1 MKIGDPLARTPD
13 TSLAWRFLSDGA
25 RKEAVKWALKVIPV
39 NPATWSPIDVLSATP
54 EGRVTLCC
62 DGDIDNLLGIERHL
76 RRWVSEGIELMLEPA
91 VDANKQRAFRG
102 VQVL

>member
-1 MKIGDPLARTPD
+1 VKIGDPLARTSETTP
-13 TSLAWRFLSDGA
+13 SWRTLSDGA
-25 RKEAVKWALKVIPV
+25 RKEAIRWALKAVPV
-39 NPATWSPIDVLSATP
+39 NPATWSPIGVLSATP

-62 DGDIDNLLGIERHL
+62 EGDIDNLLGLERHL

>member
-1 MKIGDPLARTPD
+1 MKIGDPLASTPE
-13 TSLAWRFLSDGA
+13 TTPSWRALSDGA
-25 RKEAVKWALKVIPV
+25 RKEAVRWALAVHPSRSSTGI
-39 NPATWSPIDVLSATP
+39 LSATSA
-54 EGRVTLCC
+54 GRVTLCWV
-62 DGDIDNLLGIERHL
+62 GGGIDLLGIERHL